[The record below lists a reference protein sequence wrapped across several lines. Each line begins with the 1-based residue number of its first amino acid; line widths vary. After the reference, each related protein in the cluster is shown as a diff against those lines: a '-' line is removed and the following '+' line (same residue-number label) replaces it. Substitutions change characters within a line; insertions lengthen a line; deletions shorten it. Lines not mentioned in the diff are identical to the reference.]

1 MRIKGQCNIIGFGEN
16 LQKVKVVKMKLQQKQ
31 LTKTPFLDVLAELIN
46 IAKLK
51 KITILLLFEKETK
64 KIPTLSLCEAFLIN
78 FRNNRLKEI

>member
-1 MRIKGQCNIIGFGEN
+1 MRIKGQCKTIGFGEN

-51 KITILLLFEKETK
+51 KNNNPSITV
-64 KIPTLSLCEAFLIN
+64 
-78 FRNNRLKEI
+78 